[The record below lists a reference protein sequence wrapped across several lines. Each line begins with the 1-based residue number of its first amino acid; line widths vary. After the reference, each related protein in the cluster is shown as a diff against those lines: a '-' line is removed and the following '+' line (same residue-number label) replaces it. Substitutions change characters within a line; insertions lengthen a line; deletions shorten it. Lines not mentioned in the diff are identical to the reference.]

1 MRPMSPRSRRHPTF
15 HRLAGALLVSLG
27 CASAPAPVFALR
39 AVGLEE
45 NRAKED
51 VEIALHSP
59 LIVAP
64 SGSASTVAAGAEEPA
79 RFDPRVV
86 RELEQALL
94 DHHDVSLALRIFQRQ
109 PSLLQA
115 QYVAALAQRLETWL
129 RNQPDNT
136 QDQSVEDDI
145 EALIR
150 RAASMSES
158 EGERIDAEG
167 AVWEFFGKLSK
178 PDAAV
183 SEVVA
188 RAARQMLESHNLTP
202 EVIALLRSQPDGAAI
217 QARVR
222 ELQWQE
228 WETIL
233 TTAERLR
240 TDETHRVRVTRAL
253 GEGSLEYLSEELGAS
268 PATLFVPVRFIAAI
282 YGELLHGSQETA
294 DRLLDL
300 LVASANPGE
309 PLAPGKFGSV
319 WFRRHAA
326 RADTL
331 LGGLLRVR
339 RDGFPQTE
347 LLDRVTGGHDEV
359 AGVLQDRIER
369 YAEWIPGLSRE
380 LFARRAEAI
389 LVEELFLSF
398 MIALDNRFSV
408 PMEAVG
414 NIRVEAQGLQETA
427 LPQLVET
434 FLTQRLPA
442 QAVPEYQETLL
453 ALLRRDAKLRSA
465 AGMEERVMIPPG
477 SGNPFVAS
485 ETTEGR
491 PPDFVINTLTVYY
504 TAKEPKATEQIGAQ
518 IASALAEAPPRLA
531 QAAMGIKLRP
541 LPPDAEPEAYTVLV
555 VAPKTLSDGEQ
566 QAYRDR
572 HVAVIEWSGPMT
584 AAQLIQQILVEWTRR
599 SEAEVGEVIR
609 VEYHHTGRLGIWS

>member
-1 MRPMSPRSRRHPTF
+1 M
-15 HRLAGALLVSLG
+15 
-27 CASAPAPVFALR
+27 
-39 AVGLEE
+39 
-45 NRAKED
+45 
-51 VEIALHSP
+51 
-59 LIVAP
+59 
-64 SGSASTVAAGAEEPA
+64 
-79 RFDPRVV
+79 
-86 RELEQALL
+86 
-94 DHHDVSLALRIFQRQ
+94 
-109 PSLLQA
+109 
-115 QYVAALAQRLETWL
+115 
-129 RNQPDNT
+129 
-136 QDQSVEDDI
+136 
-145 EALIR
+145 
-150 RAASMSES
+150 
-158 EGERIDAEG
+158 
-167 AVWEFFGKLSK
+167 
-178 PDAAV
+178 
-183 SEVVA
+183 
-188 RAARQMLESHNLTP
+188 
-202 EVIALLRSQPDGAAI
+202 
-217 QARVR
+217 
-222 ELQWQE
+222 
-228 WETIL
+228 
-233 TTAERLR
+233 
-240 TDETHRVRVTRAL
+240 
-253 GEGSLEYLSEELGAS
+253 
-268 PATLFVPVRFIAAI
+268 
-282 YGELLHGSQETA
+282 
-294 DRLLDL
+294 
-300 LVASANPGE
+300 
-309 PLAPGKFGSV
+309 
-319 WFRRHAA
+319 
-326 RADTL
+326 
-331 LGGLLRVR
+331 
-339 RDGFPQTE
+339 
-347 LLDRVTGGHDEV
+347 
-359 AGVLQDRIER
+359 QDRIER